1 LTSLCSVDEVL
12 QAVVDRLPSP
22 RAACGESDGNLTARI
37 IDSWYEEKRGM
48 IMLVQIVSG
57 SLREGQRIIAYASS
71 REFADEFSKDVSVQ
85 EIGLLTPTSLRTRSL
100 SVSLSPSLPL
110 CLTLSLSL
118 SCPLSLC
125 L

>member
-1 LTSLCSVDEVL
+1 
-12 QAVVDRLPSP
+12 
-22 RAACGESDGNLTARI
+22 
-37 IDSWYEEKRGM
+37 M

-100 SVSLSPSLPL
+100 SVSPSLLPSL
-110 CLTLSLSL
+110 SHSHTHSLSL
-118 SCPLSLC
+118 LPSLIVSIEC
-125 L
+125 FELVRWDMS